1 MLQAQEE
8 SRQKQL
14 EQRQREKRQWDRALD
29 KVAREMLDH
38 VLGNIAEPTPM
49 DQEEEPEGA
58 LTTVVIESI
67 QQVEDEQREQ
77 ILRHER
83 AAWGQAMK
91 MVQKKMI
98 RSVTQRCVT
107 EIIQESTDAIY
118 KFEDDAISLA
128 DWVLRSLLQKEI
140 RNEIFE
146 AVKATAVR
154 KQPIQFIEEDDF
166 SIIQPQEAL
175 ASDRD
180 VDIPQERNYNPNHY
194 RMNLFDSQTNSSKF
208 EELAVGTPTK
218 HSQGD
223 RILYDQMMEDFSI
236 R

>member
-1 MLQAQEE
+1 
-8 SRQKQL
+8 
-14 EQRQREKRQWDRALD
+14 
-29 KVAREMLDH
+29 MLDH
-38 VLGNIAEPTPM
+38 VLGNIAETAPE
-49 DQEEEPEGA
+49 DAVQEPEGA
-58 LTTVVIESI
+58 LTNVVIESI
-67 QQVEDEQREQ
+67 QEVEDEQREQ
-77 ILRHER
+77 VLRHER
-83 AAWGQAMK
+83 ALWGQAMK

-146 AVKATAVR
+146 AVRATAVR

-175 ASDRD
+175 GSDRD
-180 VDIPQERNYNPNHY
+180 GALDIPQERHYNPSQY

-218 HSQGD
+218 QSQGD
-223 RILYDQMMEDFSI
+223 RLFYDQMIEDFSI
-236 R
+236 TDGK